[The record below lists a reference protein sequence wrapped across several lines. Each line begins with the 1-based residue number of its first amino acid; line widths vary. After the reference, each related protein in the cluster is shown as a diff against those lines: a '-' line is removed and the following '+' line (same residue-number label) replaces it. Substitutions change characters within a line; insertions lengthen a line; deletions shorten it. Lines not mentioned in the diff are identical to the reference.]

1 MVERWYSES
10 QLATHLGITRST
22 LENFRSS
29 SLKKN
34 DAKKIGRSL
43 FISEPALQKLLR
55 SLGSEGLDCSDCLEK
70 NGAEPPSPEPEFV
83 ELTVT
88 RVYPNPHVIEA
99 CLDETGE
106 LVRVSVMSNTNF
118 RPRMKI
124 KARQPVP
131 DGPQLY
137 RLEGRC
143 PRFPGRW

>member
-10 QLATHLGITRST
+10 QLASHLSITRST

-34 DAKKIGRSL
+34 DVKKIGRSI

-55 SLGSEGLDCSDCLEK
+55 ELGSEEFDCTECLEK
-70 NGAEPPSPEPEFV
+70 NGPPQNGVVDLVVS
-83 ELTVT
+83 
-88 RVYPNPHVIEA
+88 RVFPNPRLIEA
-99 CLDETGE
+99 QDPETGE
-106 LVRVSVMSNTNF
+106 LVRVAVMRNDNF
-118 RPRMKI
+118 RPRMTI
-124 KARQPVP
+124 KARRPLP